1 MRWGQGMS
9 RCREDRQGGSAI
21 IIALLMIS
29 VLTGL
34 ALTVFALSVDN
45 LGNARRDR
53 QATAALA
60 NSEAGVGQ
68 AIAYLKLSGV
78 GGLRCAPNCG
88 LANPWGE
95 QPFSVDGD
103 AAPSTVVTPGVG
115 ESYSVWITPVAA
127 MTATSPGRYR
137 VNSIGNA
144 GAGPGSRTVE
154 VDVQVA
160 PFKFPLA
167 VYADSVQAGGTGA
180 IQTESLFSKGCI
192 FKRSKITFVGLDPVY
207 NIPAAAHSAQYIT
220 DTQGAG
226 AACSS
231 TDPKNIHKPG
241 QPCNTAYPNDQDL
254 AGGPLNGTPCFLPA
268 GAAYPTT
275 SLIPTGDLL
284 GSTFDFNLAG
294 LSPAQLDLLRTAA
307 QEQGFYFTNTTA
319 VPAVLQSPTA
329 SLGFPN
335 PVLFYDLK
343 GGAIGGQVDLN
354 DFSATTYGRP
364 VPLVATSASCTGR
377 NVLVVVVN
385 GNVKLNSNQ
394 TLVGS
399 VFAMGPAPYGEV
411 TKANGN
417 SKLIGTLYARSID
430 LTGTADIHLDNCFLE
445 NLPGNLLQ
453 VKAETFREVDR

>member
-1 MRWGQGMS
+1 MRLPES
-9 RCREDRQGGSAI
+9 ADERGSA
-21 IIALLMIS
+21 LMITMLMIA

-34 ALTVFALSVDN
+34 ALTVFSLSADN
-45 LGNARRDR
+45 LSNARRDR

-60 NSEAGVGQ
+60 NSEAGVSQ
-68 AIAYLKLSGV
+68 AIAHIKLNGL
-78 GGLRCAPNCG
+78 GKLRCAPNCG

-95 QPFSVDGD
+95 QPAVVDGD
-103 AAPSTVVTPGVG
+103 TAPATVVTPSSG
-115 ESYSVWITPVAA
+115 ESYQVWIEPVSP
-127 MTATSPGRYR
+127 MGPRTPGRYR
-137 VNSIGNA
+137 VHSIGNA
-144 GAGPGSRTVE
+144 GSGPGSRKVE
-154 VDVQVA
+154 VEVQVA

-167 VYADSVQAGGTGA
+167 VYADSVQAGGAGA

-192 FKRSKITFVGLDPVY
+192 FKRSKITFAGIDPVY

-231 TDPKNIHKPG
+231 TDPKNIHNPG

-254 AGGPLNGTPCFLPA
+254 AGGPLDSTPCFRPA

-319 VPAVLQSPTA
+319 VPAVLQSPTT
-329 SLGFPN
+329 SLSFPN

-354 DFSATTYGRP
+354 DFSATTYGRS

-411 TKANGN
+411 VKANGT

-430 LTGTADIHLDNCFLE
+430 LTGTADIHLDDCFLE

>member
-1 MRWGQGMS
+1 MRLQG
-9 RCREDRQGGSAI
+9 RGAPERGSALI
-21 IIALLMIS
+21 ITMLMIA

-60 NSEAGVGQ
+60 NSEAGISQ
-68 AIAYLKLSGV
+68 AVAYVKQNGLGR
-78 GGLRCAPNCG
+78 LRCAPNCG
-88 LANPWGE
+88 AANPWGE
-95 QPFSVDGD
+95 QPNSVDGD
-103 AAPSTVVTPGVG
+103 GAPSTVVVPASG
-115 ESYSVWITPVAA
+115 EKYEVWIDPISPMGPT
-127 MTATSPGRYR
+127 TPGRYR
-137 VNSIGNA
+137 VHSIGNA
-144 GAGPGSRTVE
+144 GTGPGSRKVE
-154 VDVQVA
+154 VDIQVA
-160 PFKFPLA
+160 PFEFPLA
-167 VYADSVQAGGTGA
+167 VYADSIQAGGTGS

-192 FKRSKITFVGLDPVY
+192 FKRSKINFVGTDPVY
-207 NIPAAAHSAQYIT
+207 GIPAAAHSAQYIT

-226 AACSS
+226 AACSA
-231 TDPKNIHKPG
+231 TDSKNIHKPG
-241 QPCNTAYPNDQDL
+241 QPCNTTYPNDQDL
-254 AGGPLNGTPCFLPA
+254 AGGPLSGTPCFRPA

-275 SLIPTGDLL
+275 SLIPTGDSL
-284 GSTFDFNLAG
+284 GQVFDFNLAG
-294 LSPAQLDLLRTAA
+294 LTPAQLDLLRTAA

-319 VPAVLQSPTA
+319 VPAVLQNATT
-329 SLGFPN
+329 SLAYPN

-354 DFSATTYGRP
+354 GFSSSTYGRP
-364 VPLVATSASCTGR
+364 VPVTATSASCTGR

-385 GNVKLNSNQ
+385 GNIKLNSNQ

-399 VFAMGPAPYGEV
+399 VFAMGPAPHGEV

-445 NLPGNLLQ
+445 NLPGNLLT